1 VDREPQ
7 SRRWK
12 RVVWISGSILTLVV
26 VLVLI
31 RFGYAYRAT
40 GFGQYEVNDEV
51 QPFNSGLHRYWPAC
65 RST

>member
-1 VDREPQ
+1 
-7 SRRWK
+7 
-12 RVVWISGSILTLVV
+12 VWISGSILTLVV